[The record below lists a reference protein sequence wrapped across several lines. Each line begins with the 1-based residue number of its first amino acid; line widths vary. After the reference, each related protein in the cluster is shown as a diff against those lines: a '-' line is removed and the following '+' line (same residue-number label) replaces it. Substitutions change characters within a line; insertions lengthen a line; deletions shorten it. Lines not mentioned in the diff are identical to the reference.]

1 MFMIRKFSA
10 IILLT
15 LITIPLFPQTELV
28 MDTSFFRKFNSVST
42 ISRDDY
48 LEGYLN
54 SIIIGRGKIIS
65 VTESER
71 YKKRYRVAIESSD
84 SSRYGHKFLFYLFM
98 DNKDTADLL
107 NAGADFEFKG
117 QFMGYTPL
125 NTKRNAYI
133 IDAVLMDASTV
144 IE

>member
-1 MFMIRKFSA
+1 MIRKYTA
-10 IILLT
+10 IFLILLSVS
-15 LITIPLFPQTELV
+15 PLFSDNELV
-28 MDTSFFRKFNSVST
+28 MDSTFFRKFSSVSA
-42 ISRDDY
+42 IFRDDY
-48 LEGYLN
+48 LEGYVN
-54 SIIIGRGKIIS
+54 GIIIGRGKIAS

-71 YKKRYRVAIESSD
+71 YRKRFRVVIESSD
-84 SSRYGHKFLFYLFM
+84 SSRYGQKFTFYLFL

-107 NAGADFEFKG
+107 TVGTDFEFKG

>member
-1 MFMIRKFSA
+1 MIRKYIA
-10 IILLT
+10 IILIIL
-15 LITIPLFPQTELV
+15 LALPLFSQTELV
-28 MDTSFFRKFNSVST
+28 MDTSFFRKFSSVSI

-54 SIIIGRGKIIS
+54 SIIIGRGKILS
-65 VTESER
+65 VAESER

-84 SSRYGHKFLFYLFM
+84 SSRYGHKFTFYLFL

-107 NAGADFEFKG
+107 TAGTDFEFKG

>member
-1 MFMIRKFSA
+1 MIRKCTA
-10 IILLT
+10 VILLI
-15 LITIPLFPQTELV
+15 LITLPIFSQSEIV
-28 MDTSFFRKFNSVST
+28 MDTSFFRKFSSISA

-65 VTESER
+65 VAENER
-71 YKKRYRVAIESSD
+71 YKKKFRVVIESSD
-84 SSRYGHKFLFYLFM
+84 SSRYGHKFTFYLFL

-107 NAGADFEFKG
+107 TAGTDFEFKG

>member
-1 MFMIRKFSA
+1 MIRKYIA
-10 IILLT
+10 IIV
-15 LITIPLFPQTELV
+15 LIFFALPLFPQTEVV
-28 MDTSFFRKFNSVST
+28 MDTSFFRKFSSVSV

>member
-1 MFMIRKFSA
+1 MIRKFSA

-54 SIIIGRGKIIS
+54 SIIIGRVK
-65 VTESER
+65 
-71 YKKRYRVAIESSD
+71 SS
-84 SSRYGHKFLFYLFM
+84 L
-98 DNKDTADLL
+98 
-107 NAGADFEFKG
+107 
-117 QFMGYTPL
+117 
-125 NTKRNAYI
+125 
-133 IDAVLMDASTV
+133 
-144 IE
+144 

>member
-1 MFMIRKFSA
+1 MIRRYIA
-10 IILLT
+10 LLL
-15 LITIPLFPQTELV
+15 LIFTVIPLFSQSELV
-28 MDTSFFRKFNSVST
+28 MDSSFFRKFST
-42 ISRDDY
+42 VRAISRDDY

-65 VTESER
+65 VEENER
-71 YKKRYRVAIESSD
+71 YKKRFRVAIESSD
-84 SSRYGHKFLFYLFM
+84 SARYGFKFSFYLFL
-98 DNKDTADLL
+98 DNKDTAELL
-107 NAGADFEFKG
+107 TAGTDFEFKG
-117 QFMGYTPL
+117 QFMEYTPL

>member
-1 MFMIRKFSA
+1 MIRRYTA
-10 IILLT
+10 IFLFILVLT
-15 LITIPLFPQTELV
+15 PVFPQSELV
-28 MDTSFFRKFNSVST
+28 MDSGFFRKFSSVRAV
-42 ISRDDY
+42 SRDDY

-65 VTESER
+65 IKESER
-71 YKKRYRVAIESSD
+71 YKKRFRVAIESAD
-84 SSRYGHKFLFYLFM
+84 SAKYGHKFLFYLFL

-107 NAGADFEFKG
+107 AEGSDFEFKG

-125 NTKRNAYI
+125 NTKRSSYI

>member
-1 MFMIRKFSA
+1 MIRKYIAVFVL
-10 IILLT
+10 ILSVL
-15 LITIPLFPQTELV
+15 PLFSQSEIV
-28 MDTSFFRKFNSVST
+28 MDTSFFRKFNSVSP

-54 SIIIGRGKIIS
+54 SIIIGRGKIVS

-71 YKKRYRVAIESSD
+71 YKKRFRVVIESSD
-84 SSRYGHKFLFYLFM
+84 SSSYGFKFLFYLFM